1 MHELTCEPTVCS
13 LSGDTPMGCDH
24 RRMRREQ
31 CVAHGSETTFPLVL
45 KALLSLPFTSE
56 ENRPEG
62 GSSLFLAWDAGA
74 ALVLLQCT

>member
-1 MHELTCEPTVCS
+1 M
-13 LSGDTPMGCDH
+13 
-24 RRMRREQ
+24 
-31 CVAHGSETTFPLVL
+31 AHGSETTFPLVL